1 LGLYLRLPELF
12 LDDEEDER
20 EELARFFEVAERLR
34 EEADRDDLDFL
45 VAGIFVFLLY
55 RNGSTFLRCTLLTCL
70 LDETR
75 AESVRLAEFAS
86 GEGNPLHWPPAKQYP

>member
-12 LDDEEDER
+12 LADEEDER
-20 EELARFFEVAERLR
+20 EELDRFFELAERLR

-45 VAGIFVFLLY
+45 VAGIFVFLLD
-55 RNGSTFLRCTLLTCL
+55 RNGSTFPRCTLLTCL

-75 AESVRLAEFAS
+75 AESVRLAEVR
-86 GEGNPLHWPPAKQYP
+86 GGQMGTLPDPT

>member
-45 VAGIFVFLLY
+45 VAGIFVFPPVSKWQHFSALLV
-55 RNGSTFLRCTLLTCL
+55 THL
-70 LDETR
+70 
-75 AESVRLAEFAS
+75 FA
-86 GEGNPLHWPPAKQYP
+86 